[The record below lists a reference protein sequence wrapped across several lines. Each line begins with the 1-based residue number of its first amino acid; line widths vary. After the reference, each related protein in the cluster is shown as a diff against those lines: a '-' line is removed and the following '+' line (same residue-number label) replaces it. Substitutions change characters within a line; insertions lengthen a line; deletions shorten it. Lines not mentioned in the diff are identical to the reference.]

1 MSDLD
6 AKLAEILNTRFVE
19 IFQIAFKKPL
29 HPALCSPDQ
38 IPFVAPIYHSS
49 IGLTGDGI
57 EGHLVVTADK
67 KFLHETHPERRYG
80 GVLEGGDYL
89 DWVAEIT
96 NRTLAGSKAHIFS
109 LGFQLQLEQPQA
121 KQGLPQEVAADTQEL
136 VQVLESEGFYAVL
149 SLRIKKLDAR
159 PAKAG

>member
-6 AKLAEILNTRFVE
+6 TKLAEILNTRFME
-19 IFQIAFKKPL
+19 LFEIAFKKPL

-38 IPFVAPIYHSS
+38 IPFVAPIYHST

-57 EGHLVVTADK
+57 ESQLLITADK

-80 GVLEGGDYL
+80 GVLESGDYL
-89 DWVAEIT
+89 DWVAEIS
-96 NRTLAGSKAHIFS
+96 NRTLAGSKAHIYS
-109 LGFQLQLEQPQA
+109 LGFQLRLEQPQA
-121 KQGLPQEVAADTQEL
+121 KQGLPQEVTADANEL
-136 VQVLESEGFYAVL
+136 VQVLESEGFYAML